1 MPIQAISAGDVNR
14 ITLGQV
20 ITDVR
25 AVLKE
30 LVENALDANASSVE
44 VLLDDYGI
52 ERISV
57 ADNGHG
63 IDPEDFAGLCLR
75 SHTSKI
81 SLLADLLLLSTL
93 GFRGEA
99 LHSLCT
105 VAREVKVTTVRDQ
118 KLHELTYDNTGN
130 LANQTTKPTRQAP
143 GTTVVVSGL
152 FHNLPVRLKHLKKLA
167 LSELRKAV
175 MFLNNYVIINPH
187 TKFTVSHTNNGKK
200 LLVVLSRGGPT
211 QTVLTGLLSVFGKNG
226 AKGLSEVDINAG
238 DVTITGYISNF
249 SFGCGA
255 RLAAD
260 RQFLYVNRRPVANKR
275 LVKVIN
281 EVYHQFNNAQHPVF
295 VLDLTIPPAIVDVN
309 LTPDKTKV
317 MINREND
324 LLEDVR
330 EALRQFYDQQ
340 GGITIPRGEFAD
352 TLMSFDARDQ
362 LPTSEVDTLN
372 ILGKLGLFVDSET
385 PSSPQASSQA
395 VPQSLSPP
403 PKLNVRN
410 EEPPTSSPPRQHA
423 SYIVEPVTY
432 EILERSNVTTPH
444 ENNGEDEKR
453 GDNFDDN
460 DDDVDDDANDDANDK
475 GDNNDD
481 DNGDESQVVG
491 HVVIGGGNSGTPQLM
506 MGRDGNIIWATDTS
520 LRPLTQEKTH
530 LNEGGYGQAND
541 GDSELDDSEVDDS
554 EVDDSEVDE
563 DEVDESRVDDS
574 QHDGGDDLYGALR
587 ELLGPPSGKNDN
599 NDDDI
604 NKESDQF
611 DAGPTVIELFPE
623 WKKVK
628 AVKFNGA
635 IDEDVVYGGQAK
647 LTVGSDGYLV
657 READGFIDDA
667 GRLNSGGDEE
677 EYNNEIVDVYDK
689 DAPILKKVVDDN
701 DPKFLKTV
709 EWAPLDHR
717 LIIRDMSM
725 LNPDQI
731 RLMNLFDLPL
741 IECEL
746 EVCAFLNEMR
756 NTRSKDEWIGFKHL
770 ACLFYAR
777 KTGFKEYHYKMNVPW
792 ELPVSNSS
800 DEEGEY
806 YYNGFTGK
814 LVKTDYRERMIDDP
828 SSEEEPEPKMK
839 FKQRKTLFES
849 FVTQKP
855 FTSAFYHSYRK
866 KEDKQSPLLFLPKI
880 LTKNNHAEVE
890 GEDIVFAEAQDEN
903 SDKAQLNEDEEGNSD
918 SQKSLSDFIHQPY
931 GENLV
936 EDSYGKNFNPV
947 RTHDIE
953 VRIGDHVHWA
963 PTLERRRPKTSPP
976 QKKKLSTVGWLFGKS
991 TWETKAAEI
1000 ATQQASA
1007 PEAHDVV
1014 NQDTSMLSLY
1024 IVSKSDFEQ
1033 MQVIGQ
1039 FNLGF
1044 ILVRSKDDNMFIID
1058 QHASNEKY
1066 NFELLSNKYH
1076 APSQLLVLPLT
1087 VQLTAV
1093 DEILVKEKLHI
1104 FKLNGFGVKF
1114 DADQPPGQRV
1124 KLMLMPLLKQENQ
1137 LYTVDDFY
1145 ELLALIAENPHNKSV
1160 RPLKVRRQLAMKA
1173 CRLSIM
1179 IGASLTRNR
1188 MEEVVKSLATLD
1200 KPWNC
1205 PHGRPTMRHLVELAR
1220 WKSNNFP
1227 DYALEL

>member
-1 MPIQAISAGDVNR
+1 MTIQAISAGDVNR

-30 LVENALDANASSVE
+30 LVENALDADASSVE
-44 VLLDDYGI
+44 VLLEDYGI

-63 IDPEDFAGLCLR
+63 IDPEDFEGLCLR
-75 SHTSKI
+75 SHTLKI

-105 VAREVKVTTVRDQ
+105 VAREVKVTTVKDQ
-118 KLHELTYDNTGN
+118 QLHELTYDNFGR
-130 LANQTTKPTRQAP
+130 LANRTTKPTRQAP

-175 MFLNNYVIINPH
+175 IFLNNYVIINPH

-211 QTVLTGLLSVFGKNG
+211 QTVLTALLSVFGKNG
-226 AKGLSEVDINAG
+226 AKGLSEVDIKAG
-238 DVTITGYISNF
+238 EVTITGYISNF

-295 VLDLTIPPAIVDVN
+295 VLDLSIPQDIVDVN

-317 MINREND
+317 MINHEND

-330 EALRQFYDQQ
+330 EALRQFYDRQ

-352 TLMSFDARDQ
+352 TLMSFDSRDQ
-362 LPTSEVDTLN
+362 VPTSEVDTLD
-372 ILGKLGLFVDSET
+372 ILNKLGLFVDSET
-385 PSSPQASSQA
+385 PSSPTKSSPLKSSQPIA
-395 VPQSLSPP
+395 RSSSPTNTSKP
-403 PKLNVRN
+403 REREKIMS
-410 EEPPTSSPPRQHA
+410 SSPPRDYRRA
-423 SYIVEPVTY
+423 PIIVEAVTRETLARSKTNTPNDDKAIDTPLFGHIEDGKLIY
-432 EILERSNVTTPH
+432 SNVIGIEPTTH
-444 ENNGEDEKR
+444 EEKALVSEAESPVDEASHLDNDSDDIDDDLDEDDEKKEEEEEEEEAVQFTNQTGIFETNKTAFENLTQTTKVRTVKFGNMIDEVNDIYSSSRGFASENEEIAKNDVELISDDAADDDEDAQKCVSKVKQVVEDE
-453 GDNFDDN
+453 
-460 DDDVDDDANDDANDK
+460 
-475 GDNNDD
+475 
-481 DNGDESQVVG
+481 
-491 HVVIGGGNSGTPQLM
+491 
-506 MGRDGNIIWATDTS
+506 
-520 LRPLTQEKTH
+520 
-530 LNEGGYGQAND
+530 
-541 GDSELDDSEVDDS
+541 DS
-554 EVDDSEVDE
+554 
-563 DEVDESRVDDS
+563 
-574 QHDGGDDLYGALR
+574 
-587 ELLGPPSGKNDN
+587 
-599 NDDDI
+599 
-604 NKESDQF
+604 
-611 DAGPTVIELFPE
+611 
-623 WKKVK
+623 
-628 AVKFNGA
+628 
-635 IDEDVVYGGQAK
+635 
-647 LTVGSDGYLV
+647 
-657 READGFIDDA
+657 
-667 GRLNSGGDEE
+667 
-677 EYNNEIVDVYDK
+677 
-689 DAPILKKVVDDN
+689 
-701 DPKFLKTV
+701 KFLKGV
-709 EWAPLDHR
+709 DWAPLDHR
-717 LIIRDMSM
+717 LIVSDISRLS
-725 LNPDQI
+725 PDQR
-731 RLMNLFDLPL
+731 RLMDLFDLPL
-741 IECEL
+741 AICERK
-746 EVCAFLNEMR
+746 VCGFLNEMR
-756 NTRSKDEWIGFKHL
+756 NTRSRDEWIGFKHL
-770 ACLFYAR
+770 ACSFYAR
-777 KTGFKEYHYKMNVPW
+777 KKGFKEYDERMDVPW
-792 ELPVSNSS
+792 ELSMPDS
-800 DEEGEY
+800 DDSDAEY
-806 YYNGFTGK
+806 YYNGFTRK
-814 LVKTDYRERMIDDP
+814 YVRTDYREPMIDDP
-828 SSEEEPEPKMK
+828 SEEEDTATYLDKRDTPFERLCSTHSIKSLMTPPPAVESPE
-839 FKQRKTLFES
+839 KTNECEDNGNDSGTDFLSKLLGES
-849 FVTQKP
+849 QHPVAKASQEPIANDMEETHLCD
-855 FTSAFYHSYRK
+855 HS
-866 KEDKQSPLLFLPKI
+866 D
-880 LTKNNHAEVE
+880 H
-890 GEDIVFAEAQDEN
+890 
-903 SDKAQLNEDEEGNSD
+903 NSD
-918 SQKSLSDFIHQPY
+918 SQKSLSDFIHQPN
-931 GENLV
+931 GEHLV
-936 EDSYGKNFNPV
+936 EDNYGKNFHPV
-947 RTHDIE
+947 YTHDIE
-953 VRIGDHVHWA
+953 VRIGDHVHWE
-963 PTLERRRPKTSPP
+963 PTPERRRPRSSPA
-976 QKKKLSTVGWLFGKS
+976 QKKRLSTVGWLFGKS
-991 TWETKAAEI
+991 DWETKANG
-1000 ATQQASA
+1000 ATLQSST
-1007 PEAHDVV
+1007 PEAHDVGE
-1014 NQDTSMLSLY
+1014 QDTSVLSLY
-1024 IVSKSDFEQ
+1024 IVAKSDFEE

-1093 DEILVKEKLHI
+1093 DEILVKEKIHI

-1124 KLMLMPLLKQENQ
+1124 KLTLMPLLKQDNQ

-1145 ELLALIAENPHNKSV
+1145 ELLALISENPHNKSV

-1179 IGASLTRNR
+1179 IGASLTRSR